1 MTEAALR
8 RILLLQGPASWFP
21 TYLGRSLTRR
31 DAEVYRILL
40 CPGDRLFW
48 RGGYETIHYRDRP
61 EAWPDF
67 VSRYAAKRQIT
78 DLVCLGDGRRW
89 HRSAIDALKIM
100 DVRTHVIEQGYLR
113 PGWLTIEPDG
123 TGGRTTFPK
132 DWSTIIRLAQ
142 GAKPV
147 TNPVWRSSFANFA
160 TMDVAYNLANVL
172 VGGMTHPGYRT
183 HALDG
188 PMREWA
194 GWLAK
199 AVNWPARKARVRRV
213 RDLLIRNDRP
223 VFLFALQLE
232 TDFQIRLHGPREG
245 LRGALERTIRNFA
258 ATASANSLL
267 IVKSHPLDNGWAPWG
282 QMIHDTATDCGVSN
296 RVHLLEGGS
305 LDETLPRLAG
315 LVTVNSTAGL
325 CALRA
330 GVPVAAL
337 GSAIYDLDGL
347 THSGALC
354 GFWQSPTMP
363 NAAKVETFVSALTAF
378 SQVSGAFDGS
388 GAVPGAEAVAE
399 KILAPHSA
407 ASRSSC
413 TSFSERIETAS

>member
-1 MTEAALR
+1 
-8 RILLLQGPASWFP
+8 
-21 TYLGRSLTRR
+21 
-31 DAEVYRILL
+31 
-40 CPGDRLFW
+40 
-48 RGGYETIHYRDRP
+48 
-61 EAWPDF
+61 
-67 VSRYAAKRQIT
+67 
-78 DLVCLGDGRRW
+78 
-89 HRSAIDALKIM
+89 
-100 DVRTHVIEQGYLR
+100 
-113 PGWLTIEPDG
+113 
-123 TGGRTTFPK
+123 
-132 DWSTIIRLAQ
+132 
-142 GAKPV
+142 
-147 TNPVWRSSFANFA
+147 
-160 TMDVAYNLANVL
+160 LANVL

-232 TDFQIRLHGPREG
+232 TDFQIRLHGPRDG

-258 ATASANSLL
+258 ATAPANSLL